1 MGVVAVKSALEG
13 PTEVAL
19 ELAVRIS
26 NAILSGACLG
36 LALPG
41 GGFLKAL
48 PQRSLSPPASMER
61 PQSWSR
67 QALGLAFACLGIEVF
82 PRRSGSGVTCIPQ
95 SH

>member
-1 MGVVAVKSALEG
+1 MVAVKLALEG

-19 ELAVRIS
+19 ELAVGIS

-48 PQRSLSPPASMER
+48 PQCSLSPPASMER
-61 PQSWSR
+61 PQGWSR
-67 QALGLAFACLGIEVF
+67 QALGLAFACLGTEAF
-82 PRRSGSGVTCIPQ
+82 PGRSGSGVTCIPQ